1 MYFYYVH
8 DNIESKF
15 IRYNIDEAFDRSV
28 LICIPIK
35 ISIRLIITIVI
46 QNDLPKSNIKS
57 RIQFEKRK
65 HDLIHLIIIF
75 LTKSSVKYVSCAT

>member
-15 IRYNIDEAFDRSV
+15 IQYIIDEAFDQSI

-35 ISIRLIITIVI
+35 ISIKLIIIAI
-46 QNDLPKSNIKS
+46 QHDLPKSNIKS
-57 RIQFEKRK
+57 RIQFEKK
-65 HDLIHLIIIF
+65 THVLIHLIII
-75 LTKSSVKYVSCAT
+75 S